1 MTIRGNIPYASIT
14 MKRRHQHADNQLFLR
29 NHYWEGEFPPKAKVL
44 VKEFILKYQK
54 ELDKMWETEQYI
66 KLPPLL

>member
-1 MTIRGNIPYASIT
+1 

-54 ELDKMWETEQYI
+54 ELDKMWEAEQYI